1 VTSHTTSTDTTS
13 TFQACSAVSH
23 HEECSVVWLWCRYGV
38 AWCVRTLVDES
49 WHLWAGMHHMG
60 SIDPRPS
67 RRQITIFSARY
78 SHTHTCASV
87 SDCELTVLLYCLF
100 GNSAAQMC
108 PTYSVRPTSVKSRR
122 CSTTEKVTVG
132 LALHWLYEKKLKW
145 YIGTYGPNGLRNG
158 DEHLATYLHLP

>member
-1 VTSHTTSTDTTS
+1 MCRPSSSDQSHHKYRHHKTIHHS

-23 HEECSVVWLWCRYGV
+23 HEKCTVWCGCRVVCPDFGGRKLALVGGHAPYGFDRP
-38 AWCVRTLVDES
+38 RT
-49 WHLWAGMHHMG
+49 
-60 SIDPRPS
+60 IPPPNNN
-67 RRQITIFSARY
+67 IFGTLF
-78 SHTHTCASV
+78 THTCASV

-145 YIGTYGPNGLRNG
+145 YIGTYGPNERR
-158 DEHLATYLHLP
+158 